1 MGYTGGTTAN
11 PTYHSLGNHTESVQ
25 LDYDPSVITYEELL
39 TYFWGAH
46 DSSEFPTSQQYMSAV
61 FPMNKDQEATVEKVK
76 SELEKQAGYTFQTA
90 VIPLEK
96 FYLAEEYHQKYYMQA
111 RAHFLAYYQTFYPD
125 AQGWINSTAA
135 TRVNAYWAGYGSKS
149 QLMEEKAQL
158 GLPDDLFLEL
168 EDHVNRLS
176 DD

>member
-1 MGYTGGTTAN
+1 MGYAGGTSLD
-11 PTYHSLGNHTESVQ
+11 PTYRSIGDHSESVQ

-39 TYFWGAH
+39 RIFWQSH
-46 DSSEFPTSQQYMSAV
+46 DASSDPYSRQYMSAV
-61 FPMNKDQEATVEKVK
+61 FPMNRDQEAIVEKVK
-76 SELEKQAGYTFQTA
+76 SELEKKAGYTFQTA
-90 VIPLEK
+90 IIPLDK

-111 RAHFLAYYQTFYPD
+111 RAHFLQHYQTFYPEV
-125 AQGWINSTAA
+125 QGWINSTAA

-168 EDHVNRLS
+168 EDHVKRLS
-176 DD
+176 PD